1 MTNQSVNI
9 SPQSSRP
16 NIGWIDLLRILACV
30 LVVFSHCC
38 DGFVAQFDND
48 RSSFVTGVLLGSL
61 VRPCVPLFVMMT
73 GVLLL
78 PVGNRHT
85 LTGFYRRRIGR
96 IVPPLIFWSIA
107 LPVLA
112 YLYFHYASPASANP
126 SVNIAD
132 YTTPDTMWHRITTF
146 IFNFN
151 FDSTPLWYIY
161 MLIGLY
167 LIIPIIDKWLDG
179 ATEKDIRVVLWI
191 WGLSLLLPYVKM
203 LAPALGYQGN
213 YGNYDILGNCDWNSY
228 GTFYYFSGFIGYL
241 MLAFYLV
248 RFPLKW
254 SRTKTLAICI
264 PMFLTGYA
272 ITAGGYLLT
281 QEYYPGNYAYLE
293 IVWFFAGINV
303 FMMTF
308 PIFVLAQRLRIP
320 SFPWLSQIAGL
331 TFGVYLCHFVFVFV
345 SYDLFNR
352 QELPYVIR
360 IAGMTVTTFAMAALV
375 SWLFSRSRITSR
387 FVK

>member
-1 MTNQSVNI
+1 MTNQPTNSTI
-9 SPQSSRP
+9 QTARP

-96 IVPPLIFWSIA
+96 IIPPLIFWSIL

-132 YTTPDTMWHRITTF
+132 YSTTETLWHRITTF

-179 ATEKDIRVVLWI
+179 SSEKDIRVVLWI
-191 WGLSLLLPYVKM
+191 WGVSLLLPYVKM

-213 YGNYDILGNCDWNSY
+213 YGNFDILGNCDWNSY

-248 RFPLKW
+248 KFPFKW

-264 PMFLTGYA
+264 PMFIAGYA

-308 PIFVLAQRLRIP
+308 PIFVLAQRLKIP

-352 QELPYVIR
+352 QELPYVLR
-360 IAGMTVTTFAMAALV
+360 IAGMTITTFAMAALV
-375 SWLFSRSRITSR
+375 TWLFTRTRFTSR